1 MSSSEKP
8 RNYVKSFFAPSFQ
21 AAMERAGREMGPDAL
36 LLDSRE
42 APPEARHL
50 GAYEVV
56 FGVAQPEPNAA
67 AEPPAADPGETTETP
82 SAVANAPLPE
92 FRPAPSVPSERMA
105 SLPEAEIRDC
115 WESTAA

>member
-56 FGVAQPEPNAA
+56 FGVAGSEPNAA
-67 AEPPAADPGETTETP
+67 AESPAADPGEKSGTP
-82 SAVANAPLPE
+82 SPVANASLPE
-92 FRPAPSVPSERMA
+92 FRPAQSEPFEPVCG
-105 SLPEAEIRDC
+105 LPEAE
-115 WESTAA
+115 